1 MSHSPS
7 GQAPAAP
14 AVRQLT
20 AVNGRCLIATM
31 PRRLF
36 LTLIGLSLVLAGCG
50 TPAATRTR
58 VQPATL
64 ASNTRDYDR
73 YVEQRTDA
81 LVAMGAFKN
90 RGDAELKA
98 RTDAT
103 NRFGERDAE
112 VSTSWTWSTRRAA
125 EPVNLDPLAKKR

>member
-1 MSHSPS
+1 L
-7 GQAPAAP
+7 G
-14 AVRQLT
+14 
-20 AVNGRCLIATM
+20 
-31 PRRLF
+31 
-36 LTLIGLSLVLAGCG
+36 LAGCG
-50 TPAATRTR
+50 TPVATRTR

-90 RGDAELKA
+90 RGEAEIKA
-98 RTDAT
+98 RTDAA
-103 NRFGERDAE
+103 NRFGERDSE